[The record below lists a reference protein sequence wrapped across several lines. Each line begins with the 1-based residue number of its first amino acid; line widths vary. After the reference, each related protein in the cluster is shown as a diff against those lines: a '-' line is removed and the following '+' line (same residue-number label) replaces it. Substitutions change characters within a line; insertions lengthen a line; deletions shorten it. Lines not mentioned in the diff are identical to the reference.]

1 MQIHQYDVVI
11 VGAGG
16 AGMRAA
22 LESSTRTRTAVISKL
37 YPTRSHTGAAQ
48 GGMCAALANVEED
61 NWEWHTFDTVKGGDY
76 LVDQDAAEVMAK
88 EAIDAV
94 LDLEKMGLPFNRT
107 PEGKID
113 QRRFGGHTRNHGEA
127 AVRRAC
133 YAADRT
139 GHMILQTLYQQCV
152 KNDVEF
158 FNEFYVLDVLLSHDL
173 VTGEVPEGEDVAV
186 SGVVAYELATG
197 EIHLFRAK
205 SVVIATGGAGKIF
218 KTTSNAHTL
227 TGDGMALVYR
237 RGVPLEDMEF
247 FQFHP
252 TGLAGLGILLSEAAR
267 GEGGILRNADGER
280 FMERYAPTIKDLAPR
295 DIVARSIALEV
306 REGRGAGPNKD
317 YVLLDLTH
325 LEPAHIDAKLPDITE
340 FARTYLGVEPY
351 TEPIPVYPTA
361 HYAMGGVP
369 TTIHAEV
376 LRSNAEVVHGLFA
389 AGEVACVS
397 VHGSNRLGTNSLLDI
412 NVFGKRAG
420 IAAAAYASGAPWVE
434 MPDDPEIGVVAEL
447 EEMRTRADGDR
458 VSDVRRELQQTMD
471 TNAQV
476 FRTAESL
483 QQALADIRA
492 LQTRYRNVS
501 VQDKG
506 RAFNTDLL
514 EALEL
519 GFLLDIAEV
528 VVVGA
533 LNREESRGGH
543 FREDFPKRDDAQYM
557 RHTMAY
563 RRPPGAVAP
572 SSPVGSEAAAVVAA
586 TSRTGAEVAT
596 SRPGAATPGTFDVA
610 LGYKPVVV
618 TRYQPMERK
627 Y

>member
-1 MQIHQYDVVI
+1 MQVHKYDVVI

-22 LESSTRTRTAVISKL
+22 IESGQRARTAVLTKL

-113 QRRFGGHTRNHGEA
+113 QRRFGGHTRDHGKA

-139 GHMILQTLYQQCV
+139 GHMILQTLYQNCV
-152 KNDVEF
+152 KHNVEF
-158 FNEFYVLDVLLSHDL
+158 HNEYYVLDLITVEEEA
-173 VTGEVPEGEDVAV
+173 TREDGSTYQQKRVA
-186 SGVVAYELATG
+186 GVVSYDLASGELH
-197 EIHLFRAK
+197 IFQAK
-205 SVVIATGGAGKIF
+205 SVVFASGGLGKIF

-227 TGDGMALVYR
+227 TGDGMAIAYR
-237 RGVPLEDMEF
+237 AGIPLEDMEF
-247 FQFHP
+247 VQFHP
-252 TGLAGLGILLSEAAR
+252 TGLAGLGVLLSEAAR
-267 GEGGILRNADGER
+267 GEGGILRNSEGER

-295 DIVARSIALEV
+295 DIVARSMALEV
-306 REGRGAGPNKD
+306 REGRGCGPNKD

-325 LEPAHIDAKLPDITE
+325 LEPEHIDAKLPDITE
-340 FARTYLGVEPY
+340 FARTYLAVEPH
-351 TEPIPVYPTA
+351 TEPVPVFPTC
-361 HYAMGGVP
+361 HYAMGGIP
-369 TTIHAEV
+369 TNIKAEV
-376 LRSNAEVVHGLFA
+376 LQDNDTVVPGLYA

-420 IAAAAYASGAPWVE
+420 VYAAEYANGADFVE
-434 MPDDPEIGVVAEL
+434 LPDAPETFVADQLTTLRDTNGSERVGQIRAEL
-447 EEMRTRADGDR
+447 QD
-458 VSDVRRELQQTMD
+458 TMD
-471 TNAQV
+471 MNMQV
-476 FRTAESL
+476 FRSEDTIKETLEKIAEL
-483 QQALADIRA
+483 KQ
-492 LQTRYRNVS
+492 RYTQIT

-506 RAFNTDLL
+506 KRFNLDLL

-519 GFLLDIAEV
+519 GFLLDMAEV
-528 VVVGA
+528 MTVSA
-533 LNREESRGGH
+533 LHRKESRGGH
-543 FREDFPKRDDAQYM
+543 YREDFPDRDDENFMLHSMLYKD
-557 RHTMAY
+557 
-563 RRPPGAVAP
+563 PD
-572 SSPVGSEAAAVVAA
+572 
-586 TSRTGAEVAT
+586 AETEGV
-596 SRPGAATPGTFDVA
+596 SGIRFDT
-610 LGYKPVVV
+610 KPVTF
-618 TRYQPMERK
+618 TRYEPMERK

>member
-1 MQIHQYDVVI
+1 
-11 VGAGG
+11 
-16 AGMRAA
+16 MRAA
-22 LESSTRTRTAVISKL
+22 LESSSRVRTAVLTKL

-76 LVDQDAAEVMAK
+76 LVDQDAAEVMCK

-107 PEGKID
+107 PEGRID

-127 AVRRAC
+127 AVRRSC
-133 YAADRT
+133 FAADRT
-139 GHMILQTLYQQCV
+139 GHMILQTLYQNCV
-152 KNDVEF
+152 KQGVEF
-158 FNEFYVLDVLLSHDL
+158 YNEFYVLDLIMND
-173 VTGEVPEGEDVAV
+173 GRAAGA
-186 SGVVAYELATG
+186 VAYELATG
-197 EIHLFRAK
+197 DIHVFAAK
-205 SVVIATGGAGKIF
+205 SVVIATGGFGKVF

-227 TGDGMALVYR
+227 TGDGMGIVWREGL
-237 RGVPLEDMEF
+237 PLEDMEF

-295 DIVARSIALEV
+295 DIVARSMANEV
-306 REGRGAGPNKD
+306 REGRGAGPDKD

-325 LEPAHIDAKLPDITE
+325 LPREQIDAKLPDITE

-351 TEPIPVYPTA
+351 TDPVPVYPTA

-369 TTIHAEV
+369 TNIRAEV
-376 LRSNAEVVHGLFA
+376 LRDNTRVVPGLYA

-412 NVFGKRAG
+412 NVFGRRAG
-420 IAAAAYASGAPWVE
+420 IAAAEYASTTSHLGLP
-434 MPDDPEIGVVAEL
+434 PEPEASVNAMVSGLLTASGTERVADI
-447 EEMRTRADGDR
+447 RRAMQD
-458 VSDVRRELQQTMD
+458 SMD
-471 TNAQV
+471 LNAQV
-476 FRTAESL
+476 YRTEQSLKQAEEDIV
-483 QQALADIRA
+483 ALKA
-492 LQTRYRNVS
+492 RYANIS
-501 VQDKG
+501 IGDKG
-506 RAFNTDLL
+506 KRYNSDLL
-514 EALEL
+514 EAIEL
-519 GFLLDIAEV
+519 GFLLDLAEV
-528 VVVGA
+528 LVIGA
-533 LNREESRGGH
+533 RARNESRGGH
-543 FREDFPKRDDAQYM
+543 FREDYPDRDDTNFM

-563 RRPPGAVAP
+563 REPDGAI
-572 SSPVGSEAAAVVAA
+572 
-586 TSRTGAEVAT
+586 RL
-596 SRPGAATPGTFDVA
+596 D
-610 LGYKPVVV
+610 YKPVVQ

>member
-1 MQIHQYDVVI
+1 MQTHQYDVVI

-22 LESSTRTRTAVISKL
+22 LEASKDARTAVISKL

-48 GGMCAALANVEED
+48 GGMAAALANVEDD

-76 LVDQDAAEVMAK
+76 LVDQDAAEILAK
-88 EAIDAV
+88 EAIDSV
-94 LDLEKMGLPFNRT
+94 LDLERMGLPFNRT
-107 PEGKID
+107 PEGRID
-113 QRRFGGHTRNHGEA
+113 QRRFGGHTREHGQA

-139 GHMILQTLYQQCV
+139 GHMILQTLYQNCV
-152 KNDVEF
+152 KQDVEF
-158 FNEFYVLDVLLSHDL
+158 FNEFYVLDLLTDHDL
-173 VTGEVPEGEDVAV
+173 TTEELDDDAEVNAT
-186 SGVVAYELATG
+186 GVVAYDLASG
-197 EIHLFRAK
+197 EIHVFQAK
-205 SVVIATGGAGKIF
+205 AIIFATGGAGKIF

-227 TGDGMALVYR
+227 TGDGMALAYR
-237 RGVPLEDMEF
+237 RGLPLEDMEF

-295 DIVARSIALEV
+295 DIVARSMANEV

-340 FARTYLGVEPY
+340 FARTYLGIEPY
-351 TEPIPVYPTA
+351 TEPVPVYPTA

-369 TTIHAEV
+369 TNVKGEV
-376 LRSNAEVVHGLFA
+376 LRDSHNVVKGLYA

-412 NVFGKRAG
+412 NVFGKRSG
-420 IAAAAYASGAPWVE
+420 RSAAAYAKTVE
-434 MPDDPEIGVVAEL
+434 QHLPIQENPTERVEAQLSEMRDRPDGERVAE
-447 EEMRTRADGDR
+447 
-458 VSDVRRELQQTMD
+458 VRKALQETMD
-471 TNAQV
+471 ANAQV
-476 FRTAESL
+476 FRTNESL
-483 QQALADIRA
+483 QQAADDIRE
-492 LQTRYRNVS
+492 LQKRYRNVS

-506 RAFNTDLL
+506 TLFNTDLL
-514 EALEL
+514 EAIEL

-528 VVVGA
+528 TVLAA
-533 LNREESRGGH
+533 LNRRESRGGH
-543 FREDFPKRDDAQYM
+543 YREDFPDRDDTNYM
-557 RHTMAY
+557 LHTMAY
-563 RRPPGAVAP
+563 RRPTSAP
-572 SSPVGSEAAAVVAA
+572 DAADGHVEGYFDHVEDFGDYKVVLGS
-586 TSRTGAEVAT
+586 
-596 SRPGAATPGTFDVA
+596 
-610 LGYKPVVV
+610 KPVTQ
-618 TRYQPMERK
+618 TRYEPMERK

>member
-1 MQIHQYDVVI
+1 MQVHKYDVVI

-22 LESSTRTRTAVISKL
+22 IESGQRARTAVLTKL

-88 EAIDAV
+88 EAIEAV
-94 LDLEKMGLPFNRT
+94 LDLERMGLPFNRT
-107 PEGKID
+107 PEGRID
-113 QRRFGGHTRNHGEA
+113 QRRFGGHTRDHGKA
-127 AVRRAC
+127 PVRRSC

-139 GHMILQTLYQQCV
+139 GHMILQTLYQNCV
-152 KNDVEF
+152 KHNVEF
-158 FNEFYVLDVLLSHDL
+158 YNEYYVLDLLMVDQEETIDG
-173 VTGEVPEGEDVAV
+173 VTRIAKRVA
-186 SGVVAYELATG
+186 GVVSYDLATG
-197 EIHLFRAK
+197 ELHIFQAK
-205 SVVIATGGAGKIF
+205 SVVFASGGVGKVY

-227 TGDGMALVYR
+227 TGDGMGIAFR
-237 RGVPLEDMEF
+237 RGIPLEDMEF

-267 GEGGILRNADGER
+267 GEGAILRNSEGER

-295 DIVARSIALEV
+295 DIVARSMANEV

-351 TEPIPVYPTA
+351 TEPVPVFPTA
-361 HYAMGGVP
+361 HYAMGGIP
-369 TTIHAEV
+369 TNVKAEV
-376 LRSNAEVVHGLFA
+376 LSDNDTVVPGLYA

-420 IAAAAYASGAPWVE
+420 LAAAAYALTADFVE
-434 MPDDPEIGVVAEL
+434 IPDNPLADTEALLNTARSSEGGERVAL
-447 EEMRTRADGDR
+447 IRK
-458 VSDVRRELQQTMD
+458 ELQDIMD
-471 TNAQV
+471 ANVQV
-476 FRTAESL
+476 FRTEETL
-483 QQALADIRA
+483 LEALAVIDGLEERY
-492 LQTRYRNVS
+492 TRIS

-506 RAFNTDLL
+506 KRFNLDLL
-514 EALEL
+514 EAVEL
-519 GFLLDIAEV
+519 GFLLDMAKV
-528 VVVGA
+528 MTAAA
-533 LNREESRGGH
+533 LHRKESRGGH
-543 FREDFPKRDDAQYM
+543 FREDYPERDDENFM
-557 RHTMAY
+557 THSMAY
-563 RRPPGAVAP
+563 KDPSAVR
-572 SSPVGSEAAAVVAA
+572 
-586 TSRTGAEVAT
+586 TSGVRLET
-596 SRPGAATPGTFDVA
+596 
-610 LGYKPVVV
+610 KPVVF